1 MEKDGDVMKK
11 SKQARAR
18 EFSQKTR
25 QRILSRDGDRCIF
38 CVMGYHME
46 KADWYAKSL
55 LSIMHYVPRARGGL
69 GIEQN
74 GAVGCEYHHH
84 MMDNGHEGRRA
95 EMLERFREYLKGIY
109 PNWDEKALQYH
120 R

>member
-1 MEKDGDVMKK
+1 MKK

-25 QRILSRDGDRCIF
+25 QSILFRDRGRCIF
-38 CVMGYHME
+38 CEMDYHME
-46 KADWYAKSL
+46 KADEYAKSL

-74 GAVGCEYHHH
+74 GAIGCEYHHH
-84 MMDNGHEGRRA
+84 MMDNGHEGRRE
-95 EMLERFREYLKGIY
+95 EMLERFREYLQEIY
-109 PNWDEKALQYH
+109 PDWDEKELYYH
-120 R
+120 K